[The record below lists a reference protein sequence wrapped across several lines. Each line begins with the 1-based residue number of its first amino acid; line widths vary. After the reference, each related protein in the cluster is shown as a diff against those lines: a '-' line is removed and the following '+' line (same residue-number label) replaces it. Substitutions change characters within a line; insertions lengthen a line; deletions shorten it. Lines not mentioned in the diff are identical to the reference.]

1 MKLYTYFRSSA
12 AYRVRIALN
21 LKGLDYE
28 AVPVHLLRDGGQQL
42 GADYLAVNP
51 SGLVPALQDDG
62 LVLSQSMAIL
72 EYLDEV
78 YPVAPLLPKD
88 ALGRARVRELAQIVA
103 CDIHPINNLR
113 VLRYLVKQLGQ
124 PDEVKTDWYRHWVI
138 EGLRSLE
145 AHLARNPG
153 TGAFCHGD
161 TPTMADCFLVPQVFN
176 AKRFD
181 IDVEA
186 YPTIARIDAL
196 CADLPAFK
204 AAHPSLQPDAE

>member
-1 MKLYTYFRSSA
+1 VKLYTYFRSSA

-51 SGLVPALQDDG
+51 SGLVPALQDGD